1 MEKTP
6 IAQSQT
12 VQDSVYTALRKSI
25 MNLNLAPGT
34 AISEHEISLRYEVSR
49 TPVREAFIHL
59 SNEGL
64 VQVIPQ
70 RETLVSR
77 IDFRRVKQE
86 WFLRESLETAA
97 LGPFILH
104 SAPANFLELEG
115 LIDQQNAAQERNEY
129 SEFVNFDDRFHRIF
143 FEVAGQT
150 LAWQVLDSMGGH
162 YHRVRILTT
171 WLKGIAPDIIVQ
183 HKNLLETLRQKD
195 LKGAQTT
202 LAAHLHKL
210 PAEEKML
217 REKFPDYFVSCT
229 EKDVFNVDFG
239 GLPLTPPV

>member
-1 MEKTP
+1 MEKNPT
-6 IAQSQT
+6 AQSQT

-25 MNLNLAPGT
+25 MSLNLAPGT
-34 AISEHEISLRYEVSR
+34 AISENEISQRYEVSR
-49 TPVREAFIHL
+49 TPVREALIHL
-59 SNEGL
+59 SKEGL

-86 WFLRESLETAA
+86 WFLRESLESAA
-97 LGPFILH
+97 QNSFIKH
-104 SAPANFLELEG
+104 STPAHFAELER
-115 LIDQQNAAQERNEY
+115 LIEQQNAAQERNEY
-129 SEFVNFDDRFHRIF
+129 GEFVNLDDCFHRIF
-143 FEVAGQT
+143 FEVADQL

-171 WLKGIAPDIIVQ
+171 LLKGIAPDIIVQ
-183 HKNLLETLRQKD
+183 HKRLLETLRQKD
-195 LKGAQTT
+195 LAGAQAA

-210 PAEEKML
+210 PAEEDML
-217 REKFPDYFVSCT
+217 REKFPDYFVSCN

-239 GLPLTPPV
+239 GLPNK